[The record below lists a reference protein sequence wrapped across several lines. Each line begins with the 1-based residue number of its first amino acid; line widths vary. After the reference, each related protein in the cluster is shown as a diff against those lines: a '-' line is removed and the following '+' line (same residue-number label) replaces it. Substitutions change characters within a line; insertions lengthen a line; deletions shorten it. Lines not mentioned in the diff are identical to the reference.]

1 MGFLDQL
8 RQLLGKQRETP
19 QQTELIFV
27 VLPEALDPEER
38 GLRYEDPIDT
48 ELQLHG
54 LGEVSGG
61 GTQLGEEKADG
72 SRDIEYCG
80 VDVDTTDV
88 TAAREFLRT
97 YLPTLGCPPGCR
109 LEFRENGLNL
119 RDEYDGT
126 EWSIGMPR

>member
-1 MGFLDQL
+1 MHHADLAGG
-8 RQLLGKQRETP
+8 RPWHCAR
-19 QQTELIFV
+19 
-27 VLPEALDPEER
+27 
-38 GLRYEDPIDT
+38 
-48 ELQLHG
+48 

-88 TAAREFLRT
+88 AAAREFLRT
-97 YLPTLGCPPGCR
+97 YLPTLGCPAGSR
-109 LEFRENGLNL
+109 LEFQENGLNL